1 MPINN
6 CYSLLMENQMIK
18 SVLEAAILA
27 AGEPVSLERLRDLFA
42 DEQERPTQSQLKKRL
57 QELIEDYQHRGIH
70 LKQLAS
76 GYCLPDTGLR
86 QQKRYCSSTCLPVAN
101 SACCPW
107 ATPVELRAA
116 LLRSG
121 SPAVHPA

>member
-42 DEQERPTQSQLKKRL
+42 EKATAG
-57 QELIEDYQHRGIH
+57 INRG
-70 LKQLAS
+70 LSAS
-76 GYCLPDTGLR
+76 
-86 QQKRYCSSTCLPVAN
+86 RYPFKTIGQWLLLSN
-101 SACCPW
+101 R
-107 ATPVELRAA
+107 ATT
-116 LLRSG
+116 
-121 SPAVHPA
+121 